1 VVENTRRATLHRIFY
16 QGISIDMHVGFLDE
30 FLPARGFG
38 VQKTAQL
45 FDRQL
50 CWFRA
55 QHEECLDAF
64 LSMHAG
70 CEADSDGARQRGQP
84 QCA

>member
-1 VVENTRRATLHRIFY
+1 
-16 QGISIDMHVGFLDE
+16 
-30 FLPARGFG
+30 

-64 LSMHAG
+64 LRMYAG
-70 CEADSDGARQRGQP
+70 CEADCDGARQQGQP